1 MHFYPKIS
9 SKLCTSFQENL
20 LPPIEGGRHHSQS
33 SYYETISPPP
43 TIPEEQRSS
52 SATPNSSSAGKATP
66 TSPNTIAVVSSGP
79 TPGQLTAQTGSTPG
93 RTGMTSSELGSPPPV
108 SLPPFYSPEGSS
120 IQPVQSGPYLDP
132 PDEFS
137 MQNTGSPTSRQVVSP
152 ISAATK
158 PHPPVN
164 GDIRRQQVEI
174 GGVSPTS
181 VSTDQHAR
189 REEERE
195 TSPFD
200 IDRPLVLANTNGNN
214 SSDPNCRVVPVLTEG
229 YSVMVK
235 TADGH
240 HQPSMSSPSSR
251 GLHKTDTNFPSR
263 SSIMT
268 HSDNAEVRSSME
280 SGFDADNELE
290 NTTAWYL
297 SPDSSPKQDTKNPRP
312 KLGPQVEIVIGSPV
326 RQQNKGPPSS
336 SIHSSPNSMGA
347 HHQMAHYQQYSG
359 TASDMHSLGGSQS
372 QQSRESSISEYDRL
386 QHDRVRQQQK
396 LAPGPAPGPAPLH
409 EDQPYYDNVMGQQQ
423 RRSSVP
429 GEVGYEYYYSD
440 STTNAEEAVY
450 SEAYPV
456 PVSSVRPAHKASR
469 SFDSADIL
477 NERLQQA
484 GSGGRGGAT
493 VGPKTAPRFMS
504 HPLPPHPPQHV
515 AMTTI
520 KKAAGNRVVLFNGHN
535 PTPGAPLSPVT
546 ALNGGATV
554 PPPPS
559 SYQQSRASSRA
570 LAGRDGSTT
579 TTTTK
584 ATTKPYDHLIDK
596 IHSRSRS
603 QPEETVNIVHVGTS
617 PHPSVVAAQ
626 PTYANTTQ
634 LPARSQHSYHNHH
647 HHHHHHH
654 HRKDGTSSY
663 SSGSSSGSGH
673 RRYHHEQP
681 VFKSSYPGHYKR
693 GTKSHHHRNGAGKS
707 IHHRHGGRN
716 GSNNMG
722 HHSPSQL
729 QTFSARA
736 VVDSRMAATSNRTPQ
751 YEAEGG
757 SQESFS
763 GQGTTPE
770 TTPTPAARKA
780 WTTNGNDSGFDS
792 MQRDGRQGEIVG
804 GDSTHQ
810 HFHSGVCVSVYM
822 YI

>member
-1 MHFYPKIS
+1 
-9 SKLCTSFQENL
+9 
-20 LPPIEGGRHHSQS
+20 
-33 SYYETISPPP
+33 
-43 TIPEEQRSS
+43 
-52 SATPNSSSAGKATP
+52 
-66 TSPNTIAVVSSGP
+66 
-79 TPGQLTAQTGSTPG
+79 
-93 RTGMTSSELGSPPPV
+93 MTSSEVGSPPSV
-108 SLPPFYSPEGSS
+108 TLPPFYSPEGSL

-137 MQNTGSPTSRQVVSP
+137 MQNTGTGSPTSRQVASP
-152 ISAATK
+152 VAAATK

-164 GDIRRQQVEI
+164 GDIRHQQVEV
-174 GGVSPTS
+174 GGVSPTA
-181 VSTDQHAR
+181 VSAR
-189 REEERE
+189 QEEERE
-195 TSPFD
+195 TSSFD

-214 SSDPNCRVVPVLTEG
+214 SSDPNCRVVPILTEG

-235 TADGH
+235 MVDGH
-240 HQPSMSSPSSR
+240 HQQSVSSPSSR
-251 GLHKTDTNFPSR
+251 GLHKTDTNFPSH

-268 HSDNAEVRSSME
+268 HSDNAEIRSSME

-336 SIHSSPNSMGA
+336 IHSSPNSTGA

-359 TASDMHSLGGSQS
+359 TASDMHSLGSQS
-372 QQSRESSISEYDRL
+372 QRSRESSFSEYDRL

-396 LAPGPAPGPAPLH
+396 LAPGPAPLH
-409 EDQPYYDNVMGQQQ
+409 EDQPYYDSVMEQQQ
-423 RRSSVP
+423 RRGSVP
-429 GEVGYEYYYSD
+429 GEVGYGYYPD
-440 STTNAEEAVY
+440 STTNAEEEGIY

-456 PVSSVRPAHKASR
+456 PVSSVHPAHKASR

-477 NERLQQA
+477 NERLQV
-484 GSGGRGGAT
+484 GSGAHGGAT
-493 VGPKTAPRFMS
+493 AVPKTAPRFIS
-504 HPLPPHPPQHV
+504 PQLPPHPPQHI
-515 AMTTI
+515 AMTTV

-535 PTPGAPLSPVT
+535 PTPGAPLSPIT
-546 ALNGGATV
+546 ALNSGATV

-559 SYQQSRASSRA
+559 SYQQSRSTSRA

-579 TTTTK
+579 TK
-584 ATTKPYDHLIDK
+584 ATSKPYDHLLDK
-596 IHSRSRS
+596 THSRSRS
-603 QPEETVNIVHVGTS
+603 QPEEIVETS
-617 PHPSVVAAQ
+617 PHPSVVVAQ

-634 LPARSQHSYHNHH
+634 LPARSQHSYHHYHH
-647 HHHHHHH
+647 HHPHH
-654 HRKDGTSSY
+654 HRKDGSSSY
-663 SSGSSSGSGH
+663 SSNSSSRSGH

-681 VFKSSYPGHYKR
+681 VFKSSYPGHYKGGGH
-693 GTKSHHHRNGAGKS
+693 GTKSHHHRNGAAKS
-707 IHHRHGGRN
+707 VHHRHGGSERR
-716 GSNNMG
+716 GNNVS

-736 VVDSRMAATSNRTPQ
+736 VVDSWMAVALNRTPQ

-770 TTPTPAARKA
+770 ATPTLATRKA
-780 WTTNGNDSGFDS
+780 WTMNGNDSGFDS
-792 MQRDGRQGEIVG
+792 MKRDGRQGEIVG

-810 HFHSGVCVSVYM
+810 HFHSGVCVSVY
-822 YI
+822 